1 VLNSNIKVTVP
12 ARTGSNRIIH
22 RAVVGALTMTAALA
36 AAQVQAQQAQ
46 AGQSQTNSQQGQ
58 AQPAKTQAAIPQT
71 LLADATQAQTAAATQ
86 EDSDT
91 GDNTALS
98 EVVVTGTSIKRAD
111 SAALP
116 ITAVSPDQM
125 ALRDANTPADLLTS
139 LPQVVNVPVNDS
151 TQGGAA
157 ARGDVAAVNLRGLGS
172 GDTLVLLNG
181 RRVASYGIPSTENGA
196 PELSVNVNVL
206 PTEGLERVDIL
217 RDGASSLYGSD
228 AVAGVINFVT
238 DNKYVGTEV
247 TVQGRQTQIGSGS
260 EAGLSAKHGED
271 LMDGR
276 MHWTS
281 TMSLFYHQETYAD
294 EAGLGVNSDKQNL
307 VPGAWATNSAFND
320 STASSGFTSFIGTMP
335 GTTKSATY
343 YVVPTGN
350 GLTTITSTPTAAQKS
365 ATLFNTNSVGYAEPE
380 TKRINWFNS
389 LDFKLND
396 STTLYTEA
404 TLYRAES
411 VMERPPVAYG
421 VNSDTPAVVPATNP
435 YNPFGDSFY
444 GAAGA
449 PVTLNA
455 IRFIDDGPEYIE
467 DESDFARW
475 VGGARGEI
483 GGSWTYDTGLMYT
496 IDHVTDTS
504 ENAIRESAFE
514 QYSLVQTNPTTA
526 YNPFFQTFT
535 GTGAGVVGTPYTNTA
550 AQLEPFVQHF
560 HQDGKDSIS
569 SWDGHVN
576 GDLFAMP
583 GGGGDVQLAS
593 GLELRYESLAL
604 DRPLYAGLN
613 CEPNPS
619 CIETTPYNI
628 ITPNGYTVVSNN
640 NDFIQASAAGN
651 VEGDRV
657 VAAAWAETVIPVFS
671 QKNAL
676 PGLQDLEFSAAVRYE
691 HYSDFGGTTNPKY
704 TMDWRPEQHV
714 MFRASFEDGF
724 RAPNLAA
731 LNTPTRSSVGTATDP
746 YYNGIPTSS
755 LGINDG
761 SAQRFTTTGVASS
774 LKPEKAQ
781 SGSFGLV
788 VDVPYVEG
796 LSFSTDFWKIHERDV
811 IASPLSGTVLTAETA
826 NLNAATSALEAEGY
840 ALAAITPNLLATQLG
855 SACVN
860 NPLTNTLTY
869 RSYLDPTS
877 GAAVYRTCAADPR
890 TAAAANA
897 AGKAAAGTLY
907 NVFLPYANLAEA
919 TTDGVDFNITYK
931 TPMFRIGRFQ
941 FVTDATW
948 IDNFDRRT
956 SATGPIQQY
965 LGLLGATRWRGDMNL
980 LWYYGSWSAGI
991 SAYYI
996 GDYADQNATLANN
1009 LLGQVP
1015 ARTVYTIDGI
1025 NYWRIASLITENVFA
1040 SYTLSSQHKYLDN
1053 LKVRVGVDNLTNRA
1067 PPLDSD
1073 NAGYDPAVYQS
1084 VSEGRVWSLQVSKAF

>member
-1 VLNSNIKVTVP
+1 MFSSNIKATVP
-12 ARTGSNRIIH
+12 VRTGSNRIVH
-22 RAVVGALTMTAALA
+22 RAVIGVLTMAAALA
-36 AAQVQAQQAQ
+36 AAQAQAQQAQ
-46 AGQSQTNSQQGQ
+46 AEPRQTDSQQGQ
-58 AQPAKTQAAIPQT
+58 APQSQTPAATPQT
-71 LLADATQAQTAAATQ
+71 LAAQVAPAQTVAAVAQ
-86 EDSDT
+86 DSD
-91 GDNTALS
+91 GDGGALS
-98 EVVVTGTSIKRAD
+98 EVVVTGTSIRRAD

-116 ITAVSPDQM
+116 ITAVSPDQL
-125 ALRDANTPADLLTS
+125 ALRDANTPADMLTS

-151 TQGGAA
+151 TQGGAG

-238 DNKYVGTEV
+238 DNKYLGTEV
-247 TVQGRQTQIGSGS
+247 TVQGRQTEIGSGS

-281 TMSLFYHQETYAD
+281 LMSLFYHQETRAD
-294 EAGLGVNSDKQNL
+294 EAGLGVDSNKQGL

-320 STASSGFTSFIGTMP
+320 STASGAFTSFIGTMP

-343 YVVPTGN
+343 YIVPTAN
-350 GLTTITSTPTAAQKS
+350 GLSTITSTPTGAQKT

-380 TKRINWFNS
+380 TKRINWYNG

-435 YNPFGDSFY
+435 YNPFGTAYY

-455 IRFIDDGPEYIE
+455 VRFIDDGPEYIQ

-475 VGGARGEI
+475 VGGARGEL
-483 GGSWTYDTGLMYT
+483 GGSWTYDTGLMYS

-514 QYSLVQTNPTTA
+514 QYSLVQTTPAAA
-526 YNPFFQTFT
+526 YNPFFYTFT
-535 GTGAGVVGTPYTNTA
+535 GTGAGAVGTPYSNTA
-550 AQLEPFVQHF
+550 AQLDPFVQHF

-604 DRPLYAGLN
+604 TRPVYAGLN

-619 CIETTPYNI
+619 CIEFTPYNI
-628 ITPNGYTVVSNN
+628 TTPNGYTVVSNN

-731 LNTPTRSSVGTATDP
+731 LNTPTRSSVGTAVDP
-746 YYNGIPTSS
+746 YYNGIATSS

-761 SAQRFTTTGVASS
+761 SAQRFTTTGVDTA

-781 SGSFGLV
+781 SGTFGIV
-788 VDVPYVEG
+788 VDVPYLEG

-811 IASPLSGTVLTAETA
+811 IASPLQGTVLTAETA
-826 NLNAATSALEAEGY
+826 NITAATAALEAEGY
-840 ALAAITPNLLATQLG
+840 ALAAITPNLLAGQLG
-855 SACVN
+855 SGCVN

-869 RSYLDPTS
+869 RSYFDPTS

-890 TAAAANA
+890 TAVAANA

-907 NVFLPYANLAEA
+907 NVFLPYANLASA

-931 TPMFRIGRFQ
+931 TPMFSFGRFQ

-948 IDNFDRRT
+948 LDNFDRRT

-980 LWYYGSWSAGI
+980 LWYYGAWSAGI

-996 GDYADQNATLANN
+996 GDYADQNATLATSM
-1009 LLGQVP
+1009 LGQVP

-1025 NYWRIASLITENVFA
+1025 NYWRIASLVTENVFA

-1053 LKVRVGVDNLTNRA
+1053 LKIRVGVDNLSNRA

-1073 NAGYDPAVYQS
+1073 NAGYDPSVYQS